1 MDELKSL
8 IEQNRALFDT
18 AEPSGGHLERFEMML
33 KAHETKKLRVDFKTL
48 LRVAVVT
55 VLVTLSGLYITEHF
69 IWNPASKQNNQ
80 AYEFHEAQQ
89 YYNNQVDM
97 KIDEIKDL
105 DQQMKPEQKE
115 MLLKELNEIDE
126 LYVNL
131 QKELKARP
139 GDPRLIQAMVHHYQ
153 MKIDVLNRIINN
165 LNNVEQLNT
174 QNHENVNL

>member
-8 IEQNRALFDT
+8 IGQNRALLDT
-18 AEPSGGHLERFEMML
+18 AEPSEGHFKRFEKML
-33 KAHETKKLRVDFKTL
+33 KAQEIKRLRVDFKTL

-69 IWNPASKQNNQ
+69 FWKPAGNQNMQ
-80 AYEFHEAQQ
+80 AFEFREAQQ
-89 YYNNQVDM
+89 YYINQVDM

-115 MLLKELNEIDE
+115 MLLKELNNMDE

-139 GDPRLIQAMVHHYQ
+139 DDPRLIQAMIHHYQ
-153 MKIDVLNRIINN
+153 MKIEVLNRIINN
-165 LNNVEQLNT
+165 LNNVGQLNT